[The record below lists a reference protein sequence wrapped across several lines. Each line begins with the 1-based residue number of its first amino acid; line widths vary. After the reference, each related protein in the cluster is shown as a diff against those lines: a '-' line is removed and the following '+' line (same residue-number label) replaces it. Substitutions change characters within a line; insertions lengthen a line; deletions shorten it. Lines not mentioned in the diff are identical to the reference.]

1 MSIYCRSKKRTH
13 CCSENLQLSL
23 KNLVLQRSLDHVC
36 YCPLFV
42 AAYFTSSVI
51 KLIVF
56 SDDERHDVYLT
67 LLQGVFSK
75 GSKRA
80 DKNVEVVVEMLG
92 DDDNPITMVSLFSHD
107 CHMIN
112 FRNVSNLGLER
123 IMFLCTHHL
132 SIIIWPHLFLT
143 RQSR

>member
-1 MSIYCRSKKRTH
+1 MSIYYRSKKRTH

-23 KNLVLQRSLDHVC
+23 KNLVLQRSSDLVC
-36 YCPLFV
+36 YSPFFLVYC
-42 AAYFTSSVI
+42 TSSVI
-51 KLIVF
+51 KLLVF

-92 DDDNPITMVSLFSHD
+92 DDDNPITTVSLLSHD
-107 CHMIN
+107 CHVIN
-112 FRNVSNLGLER
+112 FRNLSNLELER
-123 IMFLCTHHL
+123 IIFLCTHHL